1 MNRSEYIPIAYKFA
15 SRGADR
21 HNAVLNEEQ
30 VRQIRSR
37 GNGVSAKVWAKM
49 FGCHYRTIEKVQYF
63 ETWTHVK

>member
-1 MNRSEYIPIAYKFA
+1 MNRTEYLIRAREFA
-15 SRGADR
+15 SRGGSR
-21 HNAVLNEEQ
+21 PNAVMTEDR

-49 FGCHYRTIEKVQYF
+49 FGCHFRTVEKVMYF